1 MGLALAI
8 SIMINLHILP
18 IPLSCHA
25 MHPSSRRLPQSV
37 VQLTNVLTLS
47 SSSYSD
53 EGDDSITLWRGILH
67 EWVSKCMSRK
77 KIANSKKQS
86 RRGSMGSW
94 GWIPSLSYMEEKLE
108 TTKSLVTIWTKG
120 LLVKFPLNTHIQSD
134 HPSRK
139 NTSLHAQICTEY
151 CTKAFGGWAPHAQS
165 RWGSLQHS
173 LRRSDPLARL
183 KGKGEEE
190 KGGERR
196 GKGGERKGRRKAEG
210 QYPPPVIFSGYD
222 QSHVFSAIFS
232 YVYYTYFTVRN
243 KIRIIRTVALWQ

>member
-108 TTKSLVTIWTKG
+108 TTKIITASNNLDKRITSKIPFEYTHPEWS
-120 LLVKFPLNTHIQSD
+120 PLPEKYQPTCAD
-134 HPSRK
+134 
-139 NTSLHAQICTEY
+139 LH
-151 CTKAFGGWAPHAQS
+151 
-165 RWGSLQHS
+165 
-173 LRRSDPLARL
+173 
-183 KGKGEEE
+183 
-190 KGGERR
+190 
-196 GKGGERKGRRKAEG
+196 
-210 QYPPPVIFSGYD
+210 
-222 QSHVFSAIFS
+222 
-232 YVYYTYFTVRN
+232 
-243 KIRIIRTVALWQ
+243 